1 MTTQPTTTTKI
12 LLSDLPYH
20 LLGEITQHLDP
31 ITRIKLLP
39 EAFHQEG
46 DARAANAAN
55 AALYK
60 SLHEE
65 KVLSEQRAAAF
76 KEEYDLVRGW
86 CNARGETIQ
95 QQRELINTL
104 QIEILDA
111 RTTCFGVQLELHR
124 AQQDLQAAHEEQAPY
139 RHKTE
144 DENDLER
151 AIERAIADGWCPSEA
166 RSILTKGFARRLKQ
180 EWEAGGRRGDKP
192 AEAMTV
198 KELRAEC
205 KEWGIK
211 GYSKLAKA
219 RLVSMCQAVRES
231 DFS

>member
-39 EAFHQEG
+39 ESFHQEG

-65 KVLSEQRAAAF
+65 KVLSEQRAAAL
-76 KEEYDLVRGW
+76 KEEYDLVSGRAI
-86 CNARGETIQ
+86 ARGETIQ
-95 QQRELINTL
+95 QQREFINTL
-104 QIEILDA
+104 RIENLDV
-111 RTTCFGVQLELHR
+111 RMTCLGVQIELHR
-124 AQQDLQAAHEEQAPY
+124 AQQDLQAKAPY

-151 AIERAIADGWCPSEA
+151 AIERAIADGWHPSTA
-166 RSILTKGFARRLKQ
+166 RRLLTKGFARRLKR
-180 EWEAGGRRGDKP
+180 EWEEGGRQGDKP

-205 KEWGIK
+205 KERGIK

-219 RLVSMCQAVRES
+219 RLVSMCQAARES

>member
-39 EAFHQEG
+39 ESFHQEG

-65 KVLSEQRAAAF
+65 KVLSEHKAATF
-76 KEEYDLVRGW
+76 KEDYDLVRGW
-86 CNARGETIQ
+86 FIARAETIQ
-95 QQRELINTL
+95 KQRELLDEMFTRSRQQRELVDTL
-104 QIEILDA
+104 RIEIGTLRIERLA
-111 RTTCFGVQLELHR
+111 
-124 AQQDLQAAHEEQAPY
+124 AQHEEQAPY
-139 RHKTE
+139 RHKTD

-151 AIERAIADGWCPSEA
+151 SIERAIADGWCPHEA
-166 RSILTKGFARRLKQ
+166 RSILTKGFAKRLKQ
-180 EWEAGGRRGDKP
+180 EWEAGGRQGDKP

-205 KEWGIK
+205 KERGIK
-211 GYSKLAKA
+211 RVL
-219 RLVSMCQAVRES
+219 
-231 DFS
+231 